1 MHLQK
6 ETMMIG
12 LHFFKRKVLIHHDE
26 YFNRHILDVA
36 QKHDMK
42 LTEFHNF
49 ELYHKGAYVYLCE

>member
-1 MHLQK
+1 
-6 ETMMIG
+6 MIG